1 MNVAEF
7 VTAVQSV
14 GFPIVM
20 VLLMGWYIYKKD
32 KAHAEELA
40 AMRKTIDSNTNVL
53 SKLETLM
60 TSLIER
66 RKDVIN
72 DKGRI

>member
-1 MNVAEF
+1 
-7 VTAVQSV
+7 
-14 GFPIVM
+14 M
-20 VLLMGWYIYKKD
+20 VLLMGWYIYTKD
-32 KAHAEELA
+32 KAHNEELK
-40 AMRKTIDSNTNVL
+40 AMRETIANNTAVL

-72 DKGRI
+72 DARRI